1 MSGSSLQRAIP
12 GNPQGFQ
19 PVAGRKSSPKSRDL
33 LGQLQKESPELRAE
47 DAFVVPAWFSQQKTW
62 FRDPLHSDSYVYNY
76 PLLLRVRGP
85 LNKNALQAGLQQIVQ
100 RHEVLRSIF
109 RILDGELVQIIVPAP
124 ELSLPVTDLSDL
136 PVSAR
141 DDRAQQLALEEANRP
156 FDLLHGPLLRG
167 RLIRLAPNDHIL
179 QLTTH
184 HLVYDDWSTGVLIR
198 ELSASYQAF
207 TNGVTSAEPSP
218 AYQYGDFVRWQEER
232 FQGPAL
238 ESELAYW
245 RQQLHSPTGFQHL
258 PTDHVRPALST
269 HRGARK
275 TAALPAELANSLKI
289 MSRQERVSLFMVL
302 LAGFQCLLHR
312 YSNQE
317 EICIASCAANRPLV
331 EVEGL
336 IGRFGN
342 DMVLRASLSGNP
354 TFRELLKRVR
364 EVALSTYSHQELP
377 FGMLL
382 EEAGNSSTSTRH
394 PPFQTMFIL
403 QNAPKDAWQLPGL
416 DVTPMPVHTGT
427 AKHDLIVWLK
437 SEPAL
442 EVALEYS
449 TDLFGA
455 ATMKRVLDDYQSI
468 LAATAKDP
476 GILVSAIPISAAPV
490 ARSAATPPSRPVPG
504 KLAASKNKGKEGVE
518 SRLIELWEAA
528 FGMHP
533 IRADQNFFELGGD
546 SLLAARL
553 FTQIEKAFSIKL
565 PLATL
570 VESPTIAQL
579 AEILSAPIPYSSS
592 SCLVAVQPK
601 GTQPPLFCVHG
612 HGGEIFYCWN
622 LSRCLGTD
630 QPLFGL
636 RAQGLSEK
644 TSHYTVEEMA
654 AHYLKEIRMVQPRG
668 PYYLGGYC
676 FGGMVAYEMAR
687 LLSAQGET
695 VALLAM
701 FNTPA
706 PGSLDGW
713 PLQQTYLAKRISHEL
728 RKLGGLG
735 IRDKLETFGTKAAG
749 LGRLAL
755 GSIKEALWKVS
766 AKSPLGRAEKWT
778 QHLLSVSDINIAA
791 AKTYAPGPY
800 PGGSILFLTDEA
812 SSLYTFDPKSGWTPL
827 ITGGIEVYN
836 VGGDNISMFDTRY
849 VEALAEKLRLCIKRA
864 PTPNQ
869 SPTGNI

>member
-1 MSGSSLQRAIP
+1 MSGSRPQRAVPISATA
-12 GNPQGFQ
+12 PQQ
-19 PVAGRKSSPKSRDL
+19 PAAGRKPSRDPKNL
-33 LGQLQKESPELRAE
+33 LDRLHQISPELQAE
-47 DAFVVPAWFSQQKTW
+47 DAFVVPAWFSQQLNW
-62 FRDPLHSDSYVYNY
+62 LQDPLHSDSYVYNY

-85 LNKNALQAGLQQIVQ
+85 LNESALRRGLQEIVQ
-100 RHEVLRSIF
+100 CHEVLRSVF
-109 RILDGELVQIIVPAP
+109 RILDGELVQIVVPAP
-124 ELSLPVTDLSDL
+124 DVSVPFTELSGMSEL
-136 PVSAR
+136 AR
-141 DDRAQQLALEEANRP
+141 DARVRELTLEEANRP
-156 FDLLHGPLLRG
+156 FDLSRGPLLRCQ
-167 RLIRLAPNDHIL
+167 LLRLALDDHVL

-184 HLVYDDWSTGVLIR
+184 HLVYDDWSTGILIR
-198 ELSASYQAF
+198 ELSTLYQAF
-207 TNGVTSAEPSP
+207 ANGMTPAEPIPS
-218 AYQYGDFVRWQEER
+218 YQYGDFVRWQEER

-238 ESELAYW
+238 EAELAYW
-245 RQQLHSPTGFQHL
+245 EQQLNSPTGFQHL

-269 HRGARK
+269 HRGARE
-275 TAALPAELANSLKI
+275 TTGLPAELANSLKV

-312 YSNQE
+312 YSNHE
-317 EICIASCAANRPLV
+317 EIGIASCAANRPLV

-342 DMVLRASLSGNP
+342 DMVLRTSLSGNP

-364 EVALSTYSHQELP
+364 EVALSAYSHQELP
-377 FGMLL
+377 FGTLL
-382 EEAGNSSTSTRH
+382 EEVANGSGPTRH

-416 DVTPMPVHTGT
+416 EVSWMPLHTGT

-437 SEPAL
+437 SEPTL
-442 EVALEYS
+442 EVTLEYS
-449 TDLFGA
+449 TDLFNA
-455 ATMKRVLDDYQSI
+455 ATMKRILDDYQSI
-468 LAATAKDP
+468 LAAIAKTP
-476 GILVSAIPISAAPV
+476 GALVSNIPISATPALKRDDTP
-490 ARSAATPPSRPVPG
+490 SLPAA
-504 KLAASKNKGKEGVE
+504 AKNTTSSKGKELVE

-528 FGMHP
+528 FGLHP

-553 FTQIEKAFSIKL
+553 FTQIEKAFKTNL

-579 AEILSAPIPYSSS
+579 AEILSAPTTHSSS

-612 HGGEIFYCWN
+612 HAGEIFYCWN

-636 RAQGLSEK
+636 RSQGLSEK
-644 TSHYTVEEMA
+644 TAHYTVEEMA
-654 AHYLKEIRMVQPRG
+654 AHYVKEIRTVQPHG

-687 LLSAQGET
+687 SLTAQGEK
-695 VALLAM
+695 VAMLAM

-706 PGSLDGW
+706 PGSLEGW
-713 PLQQTYLAKRISHEL
+713 PLQQTYLANRITHEL
-728 RKLGGLG
+728 RKLGELG
-735 IRDKLETFGTKAAG
+735 IRDKLEAFGTKTAG

-755 GSIKEALWKVS
+755 GSVKEIIWKIS
-766 AKSPLGRAEKWT
+766 AKSPIGRAQKWT
-778 QHLLSVSDINIAA
+778 QRLLSVSDINIAA
-791 AKTYAPGPY
+791 AKAYAPGPY
-800 PGGSILFLTDEA
+800 AGRCILFLTEEA
-812 SSLYTFDPKSGWTPL
+812 SSLYSIGPKSGWTPL

-836 VGGDNISMFDTRY
+836 VEGDNISMFDAQF
-849 VEALAEKLRLCIKRA
+849 VDALVKKLQPCLDRA
-864 PTPNQ
+864 HKV
-869 SPTGNI
+869 